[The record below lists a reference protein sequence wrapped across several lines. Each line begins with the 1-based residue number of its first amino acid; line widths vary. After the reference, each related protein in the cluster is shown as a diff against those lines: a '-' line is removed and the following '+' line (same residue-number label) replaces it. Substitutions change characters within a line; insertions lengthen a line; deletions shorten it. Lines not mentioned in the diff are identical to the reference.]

1 VLQHKKVG
9 ERAERDT
16 LRGRPASAPPAT
28 ATYSLYIPVRAFA
41 VFGDKEV
48 DPRRHNGQRYRAELE
63 HGIVE
68 SAEPRIFN
76 GRSRAASI
84 TTADANDA
92 S

>member
-1 VLQHKKVG
+1 VTRFAVDRRQRRRLQ
-9 ERAERDT
+9 
-16 LRGRPASAPPAT
+16 PPT
-28 ATYSLYIPVRAFA
+28 HSYIPIRAFA
-41 VFGDKEV
+41 GFGDKEV

-68 SAEPRIFN
+68 SAEPRSFN
-76 GRSRAASI
+76 GRSGAASI